1 MRNVLL
7 LLGML
12 LSSLFY
18 GQNVFSADSL
28 KSEEWR
34 PVRRS
39 VITPTV
45 IIDGHIMQFHFETPA
60 ENNTIQ
66 IYDQSGQLIFE
77 DCFSTLSSPDYQI
90 SLEDFSVGCY
100 TVYYSDSNGQMSG
113 FLTIDE

>member
-1 MRNVLL
+1 MRNALL
-7 LLGML
+7 LISLL
-12 LSSLFY
+12 LSSLFHS
-18 GQNVFSADSL
+18 QDILCAALLPDWTPIMRSLSISSAIVNGEVL
-28 KSEEWR
+28 
-34 PVRRS
+34 
-39 VITPTV
+39 
-45 IIDGHIMQFHFETPA
+45 QFHFETPV

-77 DCFSTLSSPDYQI
+77 ECFSTLSSPDYQI